1 MERLAEFLVFVVI
14 LVMIIVFLTKRYR
27 EKYQQVSNSVNP
39 ISALND
45 FLDRHDYLKTHS
57 SVFNIKDEKTLDE
70 YFKKEE
76 VPKYQSK
83 ERGLPPF
90 DQLSRDFVPVKDLNL
105 ETKEPKEDKPSDT
118 TYYTTE
124 TAQGEAFIPDTTV
137 YKDEFIENGGKFL
150 DNITGFK
157 TNEGIYM
164 KF

>member
-57 SVFNIKDEKTLDE
+57 SVFNIKDEKLLDE

-76 VPKYQSK
+76 VPKYQLK

-90 DQLSRDFVPVKDLNL
+90 DQLSRDFVPIKDLNL
-105 ETKEPKEDKPSDT
+105 QPKEPKEDKPSDT

-124 TAQGEAFIPDTTV
+124 TAQGEAFIPDTIV

-157 TNEGIYM
+157 TNDNIYM

>member
-1 MERLAEFLVFVVI
+1 MERLAEFLVFIVGLVI
-14 LVMIIVFLTKRYR
+14 VIVFLTRRNR
-27 EKYQQVSNSVNP
+27 EKYQTITESVNP
-39 ISALND
+39 IGALND

-57 SVFNIKDEKTLDE
+57 SIFNIKEEKTLEE

-76 VPKYQSK
+76 VPKYESK

-90 DQLSRDFVPVKDLNL
+90 DQLSRDFIPIKDLDL
-105 ETKEPKEDKPSDT
+105 EPKEPKVDKVSDT

-124 TAQGEAFIPDTTV
+124 TALGEAFIPDNTV
-137 YKDEFIENGGKFL
+137 YNNEFIENGGKFL
-150 DNITGFK
+150 NDITGFK

>member
-14 LVMIIVFLTKRYR
+14 LVIIIVFLTKRYR

-39 ISALND
+39 IGALND

-90 DQLSRDFVPVKDLNL
+90 DQLSRDFVPIKDLNL
-105 ETKEPKEDKPSDT
+105 QPKEPKVDKPSDT

-137 YKDEFIENGGKFL
+137 YNNEFIENGGKFL

-157 TNEGIYM
+157 TNDNIYM